1 MEKRKI
7 FLTYQ
12 EQEKVLLNIIAQGE
26 YQQLPQMVKN
36 GYPLSM
42 TVLETLRWSRQT
54 SLIIRLL
61 KKEFAYVG
69 DNAALFDFLQT
80 LLGEKQ
86 AARLIVEESQ
96 KNENCLEEHP
106 LAGLLIYLPPEMLA
120 ENGFLDKLKQNH
132 EWQILAKNGHIDD
145 VILMETW
152 TYPAE
157 AAKVLS
163 EYQAEKRIVE
173 LKKYL
178 WLV

>member
-69 DNAALFDFLQT
+69 DNAALFDFSSDS
-80 LLGEKQ
+80 
-86 AARLIVEESQ
+86 ARGKTGS
-96 KNENCLEEHP
+96 
-106 LAGLLIYLPPEMLA
+106 
-120 ENGFLDKLKQNH
+120 
-132 EWQILAKNGHIDD
+132 
-145 VILMETW
+145 
-152 TYPAE
+152 PADCGRKPKE
-157 AAKVLS
+157 
-163 EYQAEKRIVE
+163 
-173 LKKYL
+173 
-178 WLV
+178 

>member
-86 AARLIVEESQ
+86 AARLIVEESK

-106 LAGLLIYLPPEMLA
+106 LAGLL
-120 ENGFLDKLKQNH
+120 
-132 EWQILAKNGHIDD
+132 
-145 VILMETW
+145 V
-152 TYPAE
+152 
-157 AAKVLS
+157 
-163 EYQAEKRIVE
+163 
-173 LKKYL
+173 
-178 WLV
+178 

>member
-106 LAGLLIYLPPEMLA
+106 LAGLLIYLPP
-120 ENGFLDKLKQNH
+120 
-132 EWQILAKNGHIDD
+132 
-145 VILMETW
+145 
-152 TYPAE
+152 
-157 AAKVLS
+157 
-163 EYQAEKRIVE
+163 
-173 LKKYL
+173 
-178 WLV
+178 

>member
-86 AARLIVEESQ
+86 AARLWKKAKRMKTVLRNI
-96 KNENCLEEHP
+96 P
-106 LAGLLIYLPPEMLA
+106 
-120 ENGFLDKLKQNH
+120 
-132 EWQILAKNGHIDD
+132 WQ
-145 VILMETW
+145 VF
-152 TYPAE
+152 
-157 AAKVLS
+157 
-163 EYQAEKRIVE
+163 
-173 LKKYL
+173 
-178 WLV
+178 

>member
-42 TVLETLRWSRQT
+42 TVLEPLRWSRQT

-120 ENGFLDKLKQNH
+120 ENGFWDKLKQNH
-132 EWQILAKNGHIDD
+132 EWQILAKYGHIDD
-145 VILMETW
+145 VILMET
-152 TYPAE
+152 
-157 AAKVLS
+157 LH
-163 EYQAEKRIVE
+163 
-173 LKKYL
+173 KKF
-178 WLV
+178 V